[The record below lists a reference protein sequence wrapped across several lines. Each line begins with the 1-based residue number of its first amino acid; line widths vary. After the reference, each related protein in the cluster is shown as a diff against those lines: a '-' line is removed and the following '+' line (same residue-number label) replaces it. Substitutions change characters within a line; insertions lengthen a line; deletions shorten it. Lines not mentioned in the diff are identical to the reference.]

1 MRRPLA
7 EVLIF
12 LVLVILTSFRPGL
25 YEWQDRDGAYHPVEV
40 GTDGVLEF
48 DPGGEITFTPDG
60 DREIRRVTGAGIS
73 CDCEILVV
81 PE

>member
-1 MRRPLA
+1 VRRPLA
-7 EVLIF
+7 EALI
-12 LVLVILTSFRPGL
+12 LVVLTSFRPGL

-40 GTDGVLEF
+40 GPDGVLEF

-60 DREIRRVTGAGIS
+60 DREIRRLTGVGIS

-81 PE
+81 QEEE

>member
-7 EVLIF
+7 EALI
-12 LVLVILTSFRPGL
+12 LVVLTSFRPGS
-25 YEWQDRDGAYHPVEV
+25 YEWQDREGAYHPVGVAE
-40 GTDGVLEF
+40 DGVLEF

>member
-7 EVLIF
+7 ETLIV
-12 LVLVILTSFRPGL
+12 LVLVILTSFRPGS
-25 YEWQDRDGAYHPVEV
+25 YEWQDREGTYHPVEV
-40 GTDGVLEF
+40 APDGVLEF

-73 CDCEILVV
+73 CDCEILVM

>member
-7 EVLIF
+7 EALI
-12 LVLVILTSFRPGL
+12 VLVILIGFRPGL
-25 YEWQDRDGAYHPVEV
+25 YEWQDREGAWQPPVEV
-40 GTDGVLEF
+40 GEDGVLQF

>member
-1 MRRPLA
+1 
-7 EVLIF
+7 
-12 LVLVILTSFRPGL
+12 
-25 YEWQDRDGAYHPVEV
+25 VEV
-40 GTDGVLEF
+40 GIDGVLEF